1 MYTKINEKWTQ
12 KSKIDNTK
20 KKNPKLIKKQNF
32 YWQKKK
38 KAQINLNLISQY
50 IYEVYAMRISI

>member
-1 MYTKINEKWTQ
+1 MYTKINEKWAQ
-12 KSKIDNTK
+12 KSKIDKTK

-38 KAQINLNLISQY
+38 AQINLKVISQY